1 MTEPNMNE
9 IKEQLN
15 KVREDKGQKALDNKS
30 LTKYATQ
37 IKNVYLD
44 VFSDKDLKPEAFET
58 KLSNGKYKLED
69 IRVYEDTTGSRMKL
83 KWTFDKSKQKPNQ
96 NRGRALWNAITAY
109 TGNKDFEKIRKNV
122 NETYNN
128 DKEIKKYEG
137 SAYKPNDKETEAW
150 VTRDDINN
158 TINTYQKLADE
169 AFKRLETDEPAKYK
183 DVMIIQNFMLLLMTS
198 GRFYSVRR
206 SADYT
211 FMRVLR
217 DNFDDGVDFNTD
229 NYYDRVADELVFNTY
244 KTSNIKGKQKVVFDV
259 MKKKENG
266 IYTNGFFNVKDMRY
280 FRKYLLK
287 YLNVIENKIK
297 SQYVFFKMNNNVA
310 LPINDANITTRL
322 NLIFNKKVGT
332 NILRKS
338 AISYEL
344 DKLKYLTGKKKE
356 TQKERVSA
364 ILKNGGSSSLQLAH
378 YGKKNEI
385 DLSD

>member
-1 MTEPNMNE
+1 MNINA

-15 KVREDKGQKALDNKS
+15 KVREEKGQKPLDNKS

-44 VFSDKDLKPEAFET
+44 LFSDKDLKPDIFET
-58 KLSNGKYKLED
+58 KKSNGKYVLED
-69 IRVYEDTTGSRMKL
+69 IKVYEDNSGSRMKL
-83 KWTFDKSKQKPNQ
+83 KWTLDKAHDKPNLQ
-96 NRGRALWNAITAY
+96 RGRALWNAITAY
-109 TGNKDFEKIRKNV
+109 TGNKDFEKIRKDV
-122 NETYNN
+122 NENHFNN
-128 DKEIKKYEG
+128 KEIKKYEG
-137 SAYKPNDKETEAW
+137 SAYKPNEKESEAW
-150 VTRDDINN
+150 VSRDEINN
-158 TINTYQKLADE
+158 TINEYQKLADK
-169 AFKRLETDEPAKYK
+169 AFKELEKDEPAKYK
-183 DVMIIQNFMLLLMTS
+183 DIMTIQHFMLLLFTS
-198 GRFYSVRR
+198 GKYFSVRR

-229 NYYDRVADELVFNTY
+229 NYYDKVNDELVFNTY
-244 KTSNIKGKQKVVFDV
+244 KTSATKGRQKVVFDI

-266 IYTNGFFNVKDMRY
+266 IYTNGFFNVKNMRY

-287 YLNVIENKIK
+287 YLNVIENKVK
-297 SQYVFFKMNNNVA
+297 SEYMFFKIINGQITQ
-310 LPINDANITTRL
+310 INDANITTRL
-322 NLIFNKKVGT
+322 NLIYNKKVGT

-344 DKLKYLTGKKKE
+344 NKLNNLTGKKRD
-356 TQKERVSA
+356 TQEERIKA
-364 ILKNGGSSSLQLAH
+364 ILKNGGSSSLQLSH